1 VEDKQS
7 KLDAKAAEANR
18 LLAQPLANDHGV
30 ALVFALVMMVILAVI
45 GSSALMTS
53 EVDLKVSGNTKVI
66 RHAFYLADGGVE
78 MSPKVVR
85 RIITDRELPTDTPL
99 LSYATAD
106 LLGEIMGFTAYDTMN
121 PDPTP
126 NDVNLDAHQGTINVD
141 VSRGATMYL
150 SGGGVE
156 FAAGTEG
163 VGVGGA
169 ANTAVIFDFDST
181 GTAGNAPNTTVS
193 QVAARYR
200 KVAGVA
206 GGK

>member
-1 VEDKQS
+1 MEEKQCKCS
-7 KLDAKAAEANR
+7 AKAARGER
-18 LLAQPLANDHGV
+18 LLAQILANDHGM
-30 ALVFALVMMVILAVI
+30 ALIFALVIMVVLAII
-45 GSSALMTS
+45 GASALMTS
-53 EVDLKVSGNTKVI
+53 EVDLKVSGTTKVI
-66 RHAFYLADGGVE
+66 RHAFYLADGGIE
-78 MSPKVVR
+78 LSPKVIR
-85 RIITDRELPTDTPL
+85 RIIDDRDLPADTPL

-106 LLGEIMGFTAYDTMN
+106 LLGEVMGFTHYDGAT

-126 NDVNLDAHQGTINVD
+126 DDINMNAHQGTINVD
-141 VSRGATMYL
+141 INRGATMYL

-169 ANTAVIFDFDST
+169 ANTAVLFDFDST

>member
-1 VEDKQS
+1 
-7 KLDAKAAEANR
+7 
-18 LLAQPLANDHGV
+18 
-30 ALVFALVMMVILAVI
+30 
-45 GSSALMTS
+45 MTS

-78 MSPKVVR
+78 MSPKVIR
-85 RIITDRELPTDTPL
+85 RIINDRELPTDTPL
-99 LSYATAD
+99 LSYATGD
-106 LLGEIMGFTAYDTMN
+106 LLGEIMGFIEYDTLN

-163 VGVGGA
+163 VGDA
-169 ANTAVIFDFDST
+169 ANTAVLFDFDST